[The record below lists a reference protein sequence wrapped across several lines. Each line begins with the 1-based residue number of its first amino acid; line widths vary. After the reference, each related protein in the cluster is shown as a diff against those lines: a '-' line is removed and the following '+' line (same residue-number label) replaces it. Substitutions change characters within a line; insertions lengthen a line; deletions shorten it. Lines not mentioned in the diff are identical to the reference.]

1 MKKTLAQKIRL
12 VPLVRLETH
21 TQMKI
26 REIRNE
32 PGVRRWMYTD
42 HIIGANEHL
51 QWISGLKDDET
62 RLVFAVLGE
71 DADTPLGMAGI
82 NALDRANRKADWAYY
97 LTEQARGGLG
107 AAVEYA
113 IIEFA
118 FDKLGLRKLNC
129 EVIEDNEAVVKL
141 HRKFLF
147 EDEGLRRSQI
157 EKDGSRVGVR
167 LLGLTFEDWANGR
180 AEVYANYQKV
190 LQKFSIDI
198 EWHGAG
204 KEKTAPIDAIEAA
217 RARNNLNWMSILRL
231 ALEKSPDVAGP
242 VVKDIQKIDREISG
256 LTQDLLDSMHLPG
269 DRARN
274 KS

>member
-1 MKKTLAQKIRL
+1 
-12 VPLVRLETH
+12 
-21 TQMKI
+21 
-26 REIRNE
+26 
-32 PGVRRWMYTD
+32 
-42 HIIGANEHL
+42 
-51 QWISGLKDDET
+51 
-62 RLVFAVLGE
+62 
-71 DADTPLGMAGI
+71 MASI
-82 NALDRANRKADWAYY
+82 NALDKANRKADWAYY
-97 LTEQARGGLG
+97 LTERARGGLG

-113 IIEFA
+113 MIEFA

-129 EVIEDNEAVVKL
+129 EVMDDNEAVVKL

-167 LLGLTFEDWANGR
+167 LLGLTLEDWTQGR

-204 KEKTAPIDAIEAA
+204 KEQTAPIDAIEAA

-256 LTQDLLDSMHLPG
+256 LTQGLLDSMPLPG
-269 DRARN
+269 DRTRN